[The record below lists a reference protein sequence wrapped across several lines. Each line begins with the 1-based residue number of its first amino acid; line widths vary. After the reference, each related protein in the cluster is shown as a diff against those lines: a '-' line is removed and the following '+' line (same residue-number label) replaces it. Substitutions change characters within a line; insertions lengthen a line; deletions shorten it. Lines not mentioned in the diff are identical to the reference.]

1 MARSVVGNPAPCLL
15 IFFSFKGRLAQSV
28 EHCVHTAGVTGSS
41 PVAPIHFTYAS
52 DRTRELLV
60 MMRRPT
66 KVISRKAD
74 SVRIIKI
81 TGRLDPGDGPDQLF
95 DMVQS
100 FVEED
105 ETQFLLDLRS
115 VTYISSTGV
124 GSLIKSYRSV
134 LKQKGQLKL
143 LSPSQSVRN
152 ILAISKLDGVF
163 EIFSDEKE
171 ALTSFK

>member
-1 MARSVVGNPAPCLL
+1 M
-15 IFFSFKGRLAQSV
+15 I
-28 EHCVHTAGVTGSS
+28 
-41 PVAPIHFTYAS
+41 
-52 DRTRELLV
+52 
-60 MMRRPT
+60 RRPR
-66 KVISRKAD
+66 KVISRKTD

-81 TGRLDPGDGPDQLF
+81 TGRLDPGDNADQLYE
-95 DMVQS
+95 MVQR

-105 ETQFLLDLRS
+105 EIDFLVDLRS

-134 LKQKGQLKL
+134 LKQKGHVKL

-163 EIFSDEKE
+163 EIFSDESE
-171 ALTSFK
+171 ALASFK

>member
-1 MARSVVGNPAPCLL
+1 
-15 IFFSFKGRLAQSV
+15 
-28 EHCVHTAGVTGSS
+28 
-41 PVAPIHFTYAS
+41 
-52 DRTRELLV
+52 

-66 KVISRKAD
+66 KVISRKVD

-81 TGRLDPGDGPDQLF
+81 TGRLDPGDGPDQLAE
-95 DMVQS
+95 MVQH
-100 FVEED
+100 FVDEE
-105 ETQFLLDLRS
+105 EIEFLLDLRS

-124 GSLIKSYRSV
+124 GSLIKCYRAA
-134 LKQKGQLKL
+134 LKKKGHVKL

-171 ALTSFK
+171 ALESFKKK

>member
-1 MARSVVGNPAPCLL
+1 M
-15 IFFSFKGRLAQSV
+15 I
-28 EHCVHTAGVTGSS
+28 
-41 PVAPIHFTYAS
+41 
-52 DRTRELLV
+52 
-60 MMRRPT
+60 RRPT

-81 TGRLDPGDGPDQLF
+81 TGRLDPGDNADQLYE
-95 DMVQS
+95 MVQR

-105 ETQFLLDLRS
+105 EIDFLIDLRS

-134 LKQKGQLKL
+134 LKQKGHVKL

-163 EIFSDEKE
+163 EIFSDESE
-171 ALTSFK
+171 ALASFK

>member
-1 MARSVVGNPAPCLL
+1 
-15 IFFSFKGRLAQSV
+15 
-28 EHCVHTAGVTGSS
+28 
-41 PVAPIHFTYAS
+41 
-52 DRTRELLV
+52 

-66 KVISRKAD
+66 KLVSRKVD

-81 TGRLDPGDGPDQLF
+81 NGRIDPGEGADRLSDTVEKF
-95 DMVQS
+95 I
-100 FVEED
+100 EED
-105 ETQFLLDLRS
+105 EIEFLFDLRG

-124 GSLIKSYRSV
+124 GSLIKSYRAV
-134 LKQKGQLKL
+134 LKKKGHVKL

-171 ALTSFK
+171 ALASFKS

>member
-1 MARSVVGNPAPCLL
+1 
-15 IFFSFKGRLAQSV
+15 
-28 EHCVHTAGVTGSS
+28 
-41 PVAPIHFTYAS
+41 
-52 DRTRELLV
+52 

-66 KVISRKAD
+66 KVISRKVD
-74 SVRIIKI
+74 GIRIIKI
-81 TGRLDPGDGPDQLF
+81 TGRLDPGDGPDQLSE
-95 DMVQS
+95 MVQA

-105 ETQFLLDLRS
+105 EIDFLLDLRS

-124 GSLIKSYRSV
+124 GSLIKCYRSV
-134 LKQKGQLKL
+134 LKKKGHVKL

-171 ALTSFK
+171 ALASFKNKESQKPK

>member
-1 MARSVVGNPAPCLL
+1 
-15 IFFSFKGRLAQSV
+15 
-28 EHCVHTAGVTGSS
+28 
-41 PVAPIHFTYAS
+41 
-52 DRTRELLV
+52 

-66 KVISRKAD
+66 KVISRLVD

-81 TGRLDPGDGPDQLF
+81 TGRLDPGDGTDQLY
-95 DMVQS
+95 DLVQA
-100 FVEED
+100 FAEKDEVE
-105 ETQFLLDLRS
+105 FLLDLRG

-124 GSLIKSYRSV
+124 GSLIKCYRSV
-134 LKQKGQLKL
+134 LKKKGHVKL

-171 ALTSFK
+171 ALDSFKQK

>member
-1 MARSVVGNPAPCLL
+1 M
-15 IFFSFKGRLAQSV
+15 I
-28 EHCVHTAGVTGSS
+28 
-41 PVAPIHFTYAS
+41 
-52 DRTRELLV
+52 
-60 MMRRPT
+60 RRPT
-66 KVISRKAD
+66 KVISRKTD

-81 TGRLDPGDGPDQLF
+81 TGRLDPGDNADQLYE
-95 DMVQS
+95 MVQR

-105 ETQFLLDLRS
+105 EIDFLIDLRS

-134 LKQKGQLKL
+134 LKQKGHVKL

-163 EIFSDEKE
+163 EIFSDESE
-171 ALTSFK
+171 ALASFK